1 MKIGRERRITMLGGQ
16 RMSDDNI
23 RRLKKAYAHPF
34 ERIPEKFYAEKEKR
48 SPSQTIN

>member
-1 MKIGRERRITMLGGQ
+1 MINGV
-16 RMSDDNI
+16 RMCDENI

-48 SPSQTIN
+48 VNSQGVSINNNNS